1 MVKVRYSGE
10 SDDLTFID
18 GKEYVLKGYQ
28 KIGDDY
34 YPVIIDEV
42 GDPDLCSPDSFEISS
57 EGYFSIVSGDID
69 TLPVYEYDKKLGKN
83 VRIK

>member
-42 GDPDLCSPDSFEISS
+42 GAKSIKSQLCVIHFTIS
-57 EGYFSIVSGDID
+57 Y
-69 TLPVYEYDKKLGKN
+69 N
-83 VRIK
+83 